1 MTRAAVT
8 AVFLLVAALV
18 VFIAFEVGVATGTG
32 ELLLN
37 LGVEIMGIVLT
48 VAVVEWFFERRRLQ
62 SNARQVAWH
71 TLHAVEHAVWV
82 WQGGPRE
89 LETDELLG
97 LLHAVGDDDP
107 VAEFTE
113 ALLFNLGTRS
123 KQMLHRDLETV
134 EALPGLMSA
143 LEELARL
150 NAIREGRTPMRPEKV
165 ASILED
171 AVLVLAKVL
180 GLPRERMPASLI
192 RYRDPSRDAQ
202 AERHFGVGSGQG
214 ERTHR
219 SVVPMP
225 SIRRAP
231 GE

>member
-18 VFIAFEVGVATGTG
+18 VFVAFKVGVDTGTG

-97 LLHAVGDDDP
+97 LLHSVDEDDP
-107 VAEFTE
+107 LAEFTE
-113 ALLFNLGTRS
+113 AILFNLGTRS

-134 EALPGLMSA
+134 EALPGLIRA

-150 NAIREGRTPMRPEKV
+150 NAIREGRTPMKPDKI

-171 AVLVLAKVL
+171 AVMVLAKVL
-180 GLPRERMPASLI
+180 ALPQERMPASLI
-192 RYRDPSRDAQ
+192 RYRDPSRAAQ
-202 AERHFGVGSGQG
+202 AERHFGVGASQA
-214 ERTHR
+214 ERSHPLEAVT
-219 SVVPMP
+219 P
-225 SIRRAP
+225 STRRAP